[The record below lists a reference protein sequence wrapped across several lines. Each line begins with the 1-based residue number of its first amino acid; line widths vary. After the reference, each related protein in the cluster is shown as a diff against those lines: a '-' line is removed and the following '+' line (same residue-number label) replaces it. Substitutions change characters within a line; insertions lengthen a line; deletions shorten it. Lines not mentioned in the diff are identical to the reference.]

1 MPVATEI
8 RCLFRDDHE
17 VADAGADHRL
27 APWAGIRFARLIGL
41 DRVDDLLIDRNHPK
55 NPHSTTATVTRT
67 NTATT
72 VMSAAEFRC
81 LRNGLKPM
89 SPVSRVR
96 VGDASI
102 STLGSRV

>member
-1 MPVATEI
+1 
-8 RCLFRDDHE
+8 
-17 VADAGADHRL
+17 
-27 APWAGIRFARLIGL
+27 
-41 DRVDDLLIDRNHPK
+41 
-55 NPHSTTATVTRT
+55 
-67 NTATT
+67 